1 MAATGRFDSQMPSPG
16 LQGAFEMTQVLLD
29 IAGFTP
35 AQKGQ
40 FRKGVRSASQPPEQL
55 FPEHVHPLLTRYPK
69 NLMVTAFAPRP
80 EMAKRKPGFEDQL
93 KELETI
99 VERLEKGDVSLEE
112 SLKLFEKGVQLA
124 RACQKALQDAE
135 QKVQVLTRGDDES
148 FQLEPLPT
156 DDQQ

>member
-1 MAATGRFDSQMPSPG
+1 MTATGRFDPQMPSPS
-16 LQGAFEMTQVLLD
+16 LQGTFEMTQVLLD
-29 IAGFTP
+29 IAGF
-35 AQKGQ
+35 AAAFQSQ
-40 FRKGVRSASQPPEQL
+40 FRKGVRSASQPAEQL
-55 FPEHVHPLLTRYPK
+55 FPEHIHPLLTLYPK
-69 NLMVTAFAPRP
+69 NLMVTTFAPRP

-135 QKVQVLTRGDDES
+135 QKVQLLTRSDDES
-148 FQLEPLPT
+148 FQLEPLST
-156 DDQQ
+156 DDPQ